1 MIVRLVQQPSIYQRV
16 RLCANLLWFDLVEQV
31 LRLRVKLYGERPHRL
46 AAVRQKCE
54 WPRVLRAL

>member
-1 MIVRLVQQPSIYQRV
+1 MPDSD
-16 RLCANLLWFDLVEQV
+16 ANSFLSHQVNPVEQV
-31 LRLRVKLYGERPHRL
+31 LRLRVKLHGERPHRL